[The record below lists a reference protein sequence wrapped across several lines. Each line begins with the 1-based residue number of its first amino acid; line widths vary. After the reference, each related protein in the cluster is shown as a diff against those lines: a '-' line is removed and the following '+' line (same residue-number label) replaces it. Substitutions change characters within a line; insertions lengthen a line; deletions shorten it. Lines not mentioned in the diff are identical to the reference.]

1 MLIVTR
7 KPGEGLRIGAA
18 VTVRVLEI
26 SGGRVRLSVEAPP
39 EVAVRRVEEQPE
51 PAEKKPG

>member
-1 MLIVTR
+1 VLIVTR